1 VSIVPQLLS
10 IITAHAIGSFSNWF
24 WSNQLTLHHLSVFF
38 STTEGAEEESAVVK
52 AVAAAPAGDEPESSA
67 PAVQTNRKRCFGC
80 AKKVGLTG
88 MECKCGYVF
97 CSKHRYPEEHACSFD
112 FRTQGREQLAK
123 TVIGGGA
130 FSKIETI

>member
-1 VSIVPQLLS
+1 LAYFWPFQPFALKHLAH
-10 IITAHAIGSFSNWF
+10 ITA
-24 WSNQLTLHHLSVFF
+24 FF
-38 STTEGAEEESAVVK
+38 RRVCTPTEGAEEESAVVK
-52 AVAAAPAGDEPESSA
+52 AVAAAPAGEQPESSA